1 MSTAELLGDLP
12 LLAGLDSNVRDL
24 VIDSFVEESYAFGEE
39 IVRQGDE
46 PDGFYLVVS
55 GRARVLRDEHG
66 MEVPLAQLGVG
77 DTFGEA
83 GLLDGER
90 REATVRASSPTTVQR
105 LEPAL
110 FRAIVRRSP
119 EVAAGVAAQARA
131 RRLQPLLRSHPLFA
145 ALADD
150 ALGRLAGELRE
161 QTAEAGTVIITEG
174 DPAGPL
180 FLIVH
185 GRARVTSGSLGDL
198 NFLRAGDVFGELSL
212 LTGAPRAAT
221 VEAVSDVRLAVLDP
235 EVHARFEADHPEL
248 QARVAE
254 RKAIY
259 QRGPA
264 THVPIDFAED
274 VQPAPDDTNDT
285 TDAAHTTDG
294 LGAPATSGRRGRR
307 SRHHVPHVRQLD
319 EMDCGAACVTMVT
332 ESFGYHIDR
341 SHIRDVVGT
350 SVDGTTLAGI
360 TRGARAIGLE
370 VQPLKASK
378 DRLDELPLPA
388 IAHWKGKHWL
398 VVDEVTP
405 TRVHVADPAA
415 GPQWK
420 SRDEFVEHWTGF
432 TALVGPTPALAAA
445 PADRARFGWLVPFV
459 RPHRRAISLV
469 VVLALVA
476 ATLQMFVPVVTGRIV
491 DSVVGQKDYG
501 ALFALIGGL
510 LALQVVALG
519 AGLLQ
524 ARVVTRVAAQ
534 VDTEALAHIASRML
548 RLPLSYFESRRSG
561 DIERRLDGVRQVRE
575 FASQRLIPS
584 IGNLGRVVAAVVLM
598 GFLSPPLMALWLV
611 TLPIYVVIVRIGTRR
626 VRPAYEA
633 EEEGSAQYRSRQLD
647 AIRGVETVKSMG
659 VEDGVR
665 GRMLRDADELTAR
678 GLIADRVAINYGGAV
693 TFTTFVL
700 LVVFLFVASL
710 EVMAGNLSVGDLV
723 AFNSLVLLA
732 SAPVLALLD
741 LTDQWQLMTVLM
753 ARLSDILEREPE
765 QADGDE
771 TLRPVPSLEGRVSL
785 TNVGFGYPEGS
796 GDPILKGITLEV
808 DPGTTVAIVGR
819 SGAGKSTLLKCIAGL
834 LEASEGVIA
843 FDSVDLRGLRW
854 RELRRRIGLV
864 PQTPYVFDDTL
875 ARNIAFGEDVPD
887 MNAVRSAAEIANAND
902 FIERLP
908 LGYDTHVGDGGMR
921 LSGGEAQR
929 VAIAR
934 SIYHRPPVLLL
945 DEATSALDTEAERTV
960 NENVKR
966 LLEARTAFVVA
977 HRLSTVRDADLIIVL
992 EQGRIAELGTH
1003 DELLTRGGLY
1013 VHLYGQQLSD

>member
-1 MSTAELLGDLP
+1 MSTAELLADLP
-12 LLAGLDSNVRDL
+12 LLAGLDPAVRDL
-24 VIDSFVEESYAFGEE
+24 VIDSFVEESYAFGDE

-46 PDGFYLVVS
+46 PDGFYIVVS

-66 MEVPLAQLGVG
+66 LEVPLAQLGVG

-83 GLLDGER
+83 GLLDGTL
-90 REATVRASSPTTVQR
+90 REATVRASSPVTVER

-119 EVAAGVAAQARA
+119 EVAAGVVAQARA
-131 RRLQPLLRSHPLFA
+131 RRLQPLLQSHPLFA
-145 ALADD
+145 ALPDD
-150 ALGRLAGELRE
+150 ALARLAGELRE
-161 QTAEAGTVIITEG
+161 ETAEAGTIIIGEG
-174 DPAGPL
+174 DPAGSL

-221 VEAVSDVRLAVLDP
+221 VEAVSDVRLAVLDS
-235 EVHARFEADHPEL
+235 EVHARFVADHPEL
-248 QARVAE
+248 QARVEE

-259 QRGPA
+259 ERGPA
-264 THVPIDFAED
+264 THVPIDFAEELRPEPEEEPE
-274 VQPAPDDTNDT
+274 PAPPTEQPT
-285 TDAAHTTDG
+285 E
-294 LGAPATSGRRGRR
+294 PSSRRGRR
-307 SRHHVPHVRQLD
+307 SRQHVPHVRQLD

-332 ESFGYHIDR
+332 EAFGHHIDR

-360 TRGARAIGLE
+360 TRGARAIGLD

-378 DRLDELPLPA
+378 ERLDELRLPA
-388 IAHWKGKHWL
+388 IAHWKGKHWI

-405 TRVHVADPAA
+405 TRVHVADPASV
-415 GPQWK
+415 PQWLP
-420 SRDEFVEHWTGF
+420 REEFIEHWTGF
-432 TALVGPTPALAAA
+432 TALVAPTPALAEA

-459 RPHRRAISLV
+459 RPHRRAIALV
-469 VVLALVA
+469 VLLALVA
-476 ATLQMFVPVVTGRIV
+476 AILQMFVPVVTGRVV
-491 DSVVGQKDYG
+491 DSVVNQRDYA
-501 ALFALIGGL
+501 ALYALIGGL
-510 LALQVVALG
+510 LALQVLALG
-519 AGLLQ
+519 AGLVQ

-548 RLPLSYFESRRSG
+548 RLPLTYFESRRSG

-584 IGNLGRVVAAVVLM
+584 IGNLGRVVAAVILM
-598 GFLSPPLMALWLV
+598 GILSPPLMALWLV
-611 TLPIYVVIVRIGTRR
+611 TLPIYAAIVRVGARR

-659 VEDGVR
+659 VEEGVR
-665 GRMLRDADELTAR
+665 ARMLRDADELTAR
-678 GLIADRVAINYGGAV
+678 VLRADRVTINYGGAV
-693 TFTTFVL
+693 TFATFVL
-700 LVVFLFVASL
+700 LVLFLFVGAL
-710 EVMAGNLSVGDLV
+710 AVMAGNLSVGELV

-753 ARLSDILEREPE
+753 ARLRDILEREPE
-765 QADGDE
+765 QADDAS
-771 TLRPVPSLEGRVSL
+771 LRPVPSLEGRVSL
-785 TNVGFGYPEGS
+785 TNVGFRYPEGT
-796 GDPILKGITLEV
+796 GDPILRGITLDVE
-808 DPGTTVAIVGR
+808 PGTTVAIVGR

-834 LEASEGVIA
+834 LEASDGVIA
-843 FDSVDLRGLRW
+843 FDSVDLRELRW
-854 RELRRRIGLV
+854 GELRRRIGLV

-875 ARNIAFGEDVPD
+875 ARNIAFGEDQPD
-887 MNAVRSAAEIANAND
+887 MDAVRSAAEIANANE

-908 LGYDTHVGDGGMR
+908 LGYDTRVGDGGMR

-945 DEATSALDTEAERTV
+945 DEATSALDTEAERMV
-960 NENVKR
+960 NENVRR

-1013 VHLYGQQLSD
+1013 FYLYGQQLSD

>member
-1 MSTAELLGDLP
+1 MSSAELLAELP
-12 LLAGLDSNVRDL
+12 LLAGLDPAVRDL
-24 VIDSFVEESYAFGEE
+24 VIDSFVEETYSFGEE

-46 PDGFYLVVS
+46 PDGFYLVAS

-66 MEVPLAQLGVG
+66 MEIPLAQLGVG

-83 GLLDGER
+83 GLLDGAR

-119 EVAAGVAAQARA
+119 EVAAGVTAQSRA

-145 ALADD
+145 ALNDD
-150 ALGRLAGELRE
+150 ALARLAAELRE
-161 QTAEAGTVIITEG
+161 ETVEAGTVVITEG

-235 EVHARFEADHPEL
+235 EVHARFEAHHPEL

-254 RKAIY
+254 RRAIY

-274 VQPAPDDTNDT
+274 VQPASEPAAPT
-285 TDAAHTTDG
+285 TDALEESDT
-294 LGAPATSGRRGRR
+294 ATRRGRR

-319 EMDCGAACVTMVT
+319 DMDCGAACVTMVT

-360 TRGARAIGLE
+360 ARGARAIGLE

-378 DRLDELPLPA
+378 ERLDELRLPA
-388 IAHWKGKHWL
+388 IAHWKGKHWI

-405 TRVHVADPAA
+405 TRVHVADPATA
-415 GPQWK
+415 PHWT
-420 SRDEFVEHWTGF
+420 SRDEFIEHWTGF
-432 TALVGPTPALAAA
+432 TALVAPTPALAEA
-445 PADRARFGWLVPFV
+445 PADRARFDWLRPFL
-459 RPHRRAISLV
+459 RPHRRAIALV

-476 ATLQMFVPVVTGRIV
+476 STLQMFVPVVTGRIV
-491 DSVVGQKDYG
+491 DSVVDQKDYT

-510 LALQVVALG
+510 LALQVVALC
-519 AGLLQ
+519 AGLVQ

-548 RLPLSYFESRRSG
+548 RLPLTYFESRRSG

-575 FASQRLIPS
+575 FASQRLVPS

-598 GFLSPPLMALWLV
+598 GVLSPPLMALWLV
-611 TLPIYVVIVRIGTRR
+611 TLPIYVVIVRFGTRR

-659 VEDGVR
+659 VEDGVQ
-665 GRMLRDADELTAR
+665 GRMLRDADELTER
-678 GLIADRVAINYGGAV
+678 VLHADRIAINYGGAV

-700 LVVFLFVASL
+700 LVVFLFVAAL
-710 EVMAGNLSVGDLV
+710 QVMAGNLSVGDLV

-753 ARLSDILEREPE
+753 ARLRDILERDPE
-765 QADGDE
+765 QADDDE
-771 TLRPVPSLEGRVSL
+771 SLRPVPSLEGRVSL
-785 TNVGFGYPEGS
+785 TNVGFSYPETS
-796 GDPILKGITLEV
+796 GEPILRGITLDVE
-808 DPGTTVAIVGR
+808 PGTTVAIVGR

-834 LEASEGVIA
+834 MEASDGVIA
-843 FDSVDLRGLRW
+843 FDSVDLRELRW
-854 RELRRRIGLV
+854 RDLRRRIGLV

-887 MNAVRSAAEIANAND
+887 MDAVRSAAEIANANE

-960 NENVKR
+960 NENVRR

-977 HRLSTVRDADLIIVL
+977 HRLTTVRDADLIIVL

-1003 DELLTRGGLY
+1003 DDLLTRGGLY
-1013 VHLYGQQLSD
+1013 FHLYGQQLPD